1 MIVENK
7 TPTFTKLK
15 LDQHGNFLGQFMII
29 PLTIIPVRSQWRHWN
44 LLKWMSYD
52 VNNIVTKKK
61 IRIFFM
67 ITMFFPCWSLE
78 KEENTVWHAIRFNFK
93 NLEFSIS
100 KYPDTPLIHK
110 AKISTPQTS
119 RAKRRPRMDQNN
131 LWRHISGDHPSH
143 PKQFFWLCQ
152 WCHRAFFV
160 IHCRPKTCCL
170 FHGPS
175 HSHCSIVCYEPQVLQ
190 QHEVNDRWDCLCS
203 NWLGHVLPCL
213 GVSAKRAKYVLHGNI
228 NR

>member
-1 MIVENK
+1 
-7 TPTFTKLK
+7 
-15 LDQHGNFLGQFMII
+15 MII
-29 PLTIIPVRSQWRHWN
+29 
-44 LLKWMSYD
+44 
-52 VNNIVTKKK
+52 
-61 IRIFFM
+61 
-67 ITMFFPCWSLE
+67 MFFPCWSLE

-119 RAKRRPRMDQNN
+119 RAKKRPRMDQNN
-131 LWRHISGDHPSH
+131 LRRHISGDHPSH
-143 PKQFFWLCQ
+143 PKQFFWWCQ